1 MNKMRKL
8 FIILMTLTFAT
19 MFSQVTQQIRY
30 PRFEVDSL
38 GQKVVVMTIPQ
49 AMKLN
54 NNSNILTKFEQL
66 EAEMQDYENMCIKV
80 VNEKDEVIVKLN
92 VVITKQDQ
100 QLIIKDEKINALQE
114 EILAW
119 MQKNKVLES
128 QLTNR
133 QEVIDEKDRQIK
145 RLKLK
150 MVIGGVG
157 GAAIIIPLVLKV
169 VGVIK

>member
-1 MNKMRKL
+1 MRKL
-8 FIILMTLTFAT
+8 FTILMMLVFTT
-19 MFSQVTQQIRY
+19 MFSQVTQQIKY

-66 EAEMQDYENMCIKV
+66 QAEMQDYENMCIKV

-114 EILAW
+114 EIVAW

-128 QLTNR
+128 QLANR
-133 QEVIDEKDRQIK
+133 QEVIDEKDKQIK

-150 MVIGGVG
+150 MVVGGVG
-157 GAAIIIPLVLKV
+157 SAAIIIPLVLKV

>member
-1 MNKMRKL
+1 MRKL
-8 FIILMTLTFAT
+8 FTILMMLVFTT
-19 MFSQVTQQIRY
+19 MFSQVTQEIKY
-30 PRFEVDSL
+30 PRFEKDSL

-66 EAEMQDYENMCIKV
+66 QAEMQDYENMCIKV

-119 MQKNKVLES
+119 MEKNKVLES
-128 QLTNR
+128 QLANR
-133 QEVIDEKDRQIK
+133 QEVIDEKDKQLK
-145 RLKLK
+145 RLKFK
-150 MVIGGVG
+150 MVVGGVG
-157 GAAIIIPLVLKV
+157 SAAIIIPLVLKV